1 MVTDAGRR
9 QDLLVWL
16 KELML
21 VGQSVFLMSRSQ
33 KGNVVGV
40 EQYKEGQL
48 SLSLMLSMVLENIKN
63 SNRSMRQRCKY
74 CQACVAFSSCPS
86 AYLQSLPETRKD
98 WCRSERQPMTTCCRN
113 IAWHWHEGKVQQC
126 TVPLPGAYSSNVT
139 DGAKCCFITLMW
151 HYSPCHIS
159 CISYFIGSDE
169 TSRAVK
175 LNQEEKT

>member
-1 MVTDAGRR
+1 MGASAAQEVFVLKMFFQLFGKKEMVTDAGRR

-74 CQACVAFSSCPS
+74 C
-86 AYLQSLPETRKD
+86 
-98 WCRSERQPMTTCCRN
+98 
-113 IAWHWHEGKVQQC
+113 
-126 TVPLPGAYSSNVT
+126 
-139 DGAKCCFITLMW
+139 
-151 HYSPCHIS
+151 
-159 CISYFIGSDE
+159 
-169 TSRAVK
+169 
-175 LNQEEKT
+175 